1 MGSLPGEQHLKRHQ
15 LEHILRAAG
24 SIADQS
30 EFIIIGSQAILG
42 THPDAPDSLLVS
54 IEADLYPRNN
64 PELSDLIDGTIG
76 ELSPFHQTFGYY
88 GHGVGP
94 ETAVLPRDWSERLT
108 PICNENTYGVT
119 GWCLHPTD
127 LAYSKLAAGRPKDLE
142 YVGQLRRHGILDD
155 HLLEEWISLA
165 DQPLKDVL
173 RTRLE
178 IVRRNH

>member
-1 MGSLPGEQHLKRHQ
+1 MGCLPGERHLNRYQ

-54 IEADLYPRNN
+54 IEADLYPKHH

-94 ETAVLPRDWSERLT
+94 ETAVLPQGWSERLT
-108 PICNENTYGVT
+108 AICNENTRGVT

-127 LAYSKLAAGRPKDLE
+127 LAYSKLAAGRPKDLD
-142 YVGQLRRHGILDD
+142 YIRQLQQHRILDEQS
-155 HLLEEWISLA
+155 LVELISQSA
-165 DQPLKDVL
+165 EPLKDTL
-173 RTRLE
+173 KARLE
-178 IVRRNH
+178 VVNRTL

>member
-94 ETAVLPRDWSERLT
+94 ETAVLPRDWSELRIWNTSVNSDDTETLT
-108 PICNENTYGVT
+108 ATC
-119 GWCLHPTD
+119 
-127 LAYSKLAAGRPKDLE
+127 
-142 YVGQLRRHGILDD
+142 
-155 HLLEEWISLA
+155 
-165 DQPLKDVL
+165 
-173 RTRLE
+173 
-178 IVRRNH
+178 